1 MKKIILLFI
10 ILSSCSTPNSRSDA
24 YYEAV
29 AGHIAQTVLSG
40 DCNSK
45 WISSIVSSDLKYA
58 TYTQAIN
65 VIDKVSKLLPSIYD
79 AIKKELVVRVD
90 EKYKGIFFIKI
101 ILTVLLN
108 EVIFWVPFEFA
119 LNLDEHRWTILRKDK

>member
-1 MKKIILLFI
+1 MKKLILLLI
-10 ILSSCSTPNSRSDA
+10 ILSSCSTPHTRSDA

-45 WISSIVSSDLKYA
+45 CISSIVNSDLKYA

-65 VIDKVSKLLPSIYD
+65 VIDKVSKLLPSIFD
-79 AIKKELVVRVD
+79 AIKKELVVKIE
-90 EKYKGIFFIKI
+90 EKYKGS
-101 ILTVLLN
+101 L
-108 EVIFWVPFEFA
+108 
-119 LNLDEHRWTILRKDK
+119 

>member
-1 MKKIILLFI
+1 MQNQTKREEWLRFRGGLGLSVKKLILLFI

-40 DCNSK
+40 ECNSK
-45 WISSIVSSDLKYA
+45 CISSIVSSDLKHA

-65 VIDKVSKLLPSIYD
+65 VIDKVSKLLPGIYD

-90 EKYKGIFFIKI
+90 EKYKKEIIKWKKYY
-101 ILTVLLN
+101 L
-108 EVIFWVPFEFA
+108 
-119 LNLDEHRWTILRKDK
+119 

>member
-1 MKKIILLFI
+1 VKKLILIFI

-29 AGHIAQTVLSG
+29 AGHITQTVLSG
-40 DCNSK
+40 ECNSK
-45 WISSIVSSDLKYA
+45 CISSIVSSDLKYA

-90 EKYKGIFFIKI
+90 EKYKKEIIK
-101 ILTVLLN
+101 
-108 EVIFWVPFEFA
+108 
-119 LNLDEHRWTILRKDK
+119 

>member
-1 MKKIILLFI
+1 MKKLFLLFI

-40 DCNSK
+40 ECNSK
-45 WISSIVSSDLKYA
+45 CISSIVNSDLKYA

-65 VIDKVSKLLPSIYD
+65 VIDKGFYLDAFDKLHNDILDKTDGCNGIGEPYAKHSQPFLYSKSLS
-79 AIKKELVVRVD
+79 
-90 EKYKGIFFIKI
+90 
-101 ILTVLLN
+101 
-108 EVIFWVPFEFA
+108 PF
-119 LNLDEHRWTILRKDK
+119 

>member
-1 MKKIILLFI
+1 MKKLILLFI

-45 WISSIVSSDLKYA
+45 CISSIVNSDLKYA
-58 TYTQAIN
+58 TYKQAMN
-65 VIDKVSKLLPSIYD
+65 VIDKVSKLLPSIYSVFKNEL
-79 AIKKELVVRVD
+79 KKKVD
-90 EKYKGIFFIKI
+90 EKYK
-101 ILTVLLN
+101 
-108 EVIFWVPFEFA
+108 
-119 LNLDEHRWTILRKDK
+119 KDVG

>member
-1 MKKIILLFI
+1 MKKLILIFI

-40 DCNSK
+40 ECNSK
-45 WISSIVSSDLKYA
+45 CISSIVSSDLKYA

-79 AIKKELVVRVD
+79 AIKKEENDNKQIEDGRV
-90 EKYKGIFFIKI
+90 KI
-101 ILTVLLN
+101 IIKKKTQ
-108 EVIFWVPFEFA
+108 E
-119 LNLDEHRWTILRKDK
+119 